1 MKKRIAVVQGGFS
14 GEAVISVKSAG
25 MVMRHLD
32 TEKYEAVLYSITQE
46 GWSAH
51 FKNEDVEI
59 RRDDFAAIGLNET
72 FVPDVALVMIHGTPG
87 ENGILQGYF
96 DLIDLPYTTGDV
108 LNLAL
113 TFNKGLTTMAL
124 RHMGLPVAKGKLINS
139 EDTVDPSQL
148 INEVGLPCFVKP
160 NQGGSSL
167 GMSKVKSTEELLPAI
182 AKAFEIDDQV
192 LVESFLEGREVTCGV
207 IPWHGGVRALPP
219 TEIISENEFFDF
231 AAKYEGQSQEI
242 TPAPISEAQTKS
254 VQSLAERIYT
264 KLRCRGM
271 VRVDFMILSGA
282 PHVIEVNTVP
292 GFSEASIL
300 PQQAAA
306 ADIPIE
312 TLLDELI
319 RSAIRQ

>member
-1 MKKRIAVVQGGFS
+1 
-14 GEAVISVKSAG
+14 
-25 MVMRHLD
+25 MVLRHLD
-32 TEKYEAVLYSITQE
+32 PNRYEAVLYSITKD
-46 GWSAH
+46 GWSAAYGD
-51 FKNEDVEI
+51 NQAEV
-59 RRDDFAAIGLNET
+59 RREDFAAIGAQDH
-72 FVPDVALVMIHGTPG
+72 FIPDVALVMIHGTPG
-87 ENGILQGYF
+87 ENGVLQGYF
-96 DLIDLPYTTGDV
+96 DLIGLPYTTGNV

-124 RHMGLPVAKGKLINS
+124 RHMGLPVAKGKLINR
-139 EDTVDPSQL
+139 EDLVDPVQL
-148 INEVGLPCFVKP
+148 VSEVGMPCFVKP

-167 GMSKVKSTEELLPAI
+167 GMTKVKAADQLLQAI
-182 AKAFEIDDQV
+182 EKAFEIDDQV
-192 LVESFLEGREVTCGV
+192 LVESFLQGREVTCGV

-231 AAKYEGQSQEI
+231 AAKYEGQSQEV
-242 TPAPISEAQTKS
+242 TPAPISEAQTQS
-254 VQSLAERIYT
+254 IQSLAERIYM

-271 VRVDFMILSGA
+271 VRVDFMIVSGS

-306 ADIPIE
+306 ADIPIA

-319 RSAIRQ
+319 RSATLQSR